1 MNIFKSLSNFLYDK
15 EYFIALYENEVY
27 VYNYYD
33 IIFLGEEKIILDF
46 AKFNLLIKGQ
56 NLLVK
61 QLDKKEML
69 IGGIIKEVSKQYE

>member
-69 IGGIIKEVSKQYE
+69 IGVIIKEVSKQYE